1 MKGLFITGT
10 DTDVGKTWV
19 GCNIIQALRGAGVA
33 VTPRK
38 PIESGWPQLPN
49 DLSNTDAYKLA
60 EAAGAIADLADVC
73 PNRFAAALSPVRA
86 ARMENCQLYLKDI
99 KAHCN
104 KQLKADDFLYVEG
117 AGGFYSPL
125 VEDGLNADLA
135 SSLNLP
141 VVLVAN
147 NKLGCMSQ
155 ILLCCEAI
163 EKRQLTLAAIILN
176 QVDAIDGDTAMNNE
190 EDLKDYLSYPIFS
203 LEHKQ
208 TRLPPELVNLLY

>member
-1 MKGLFITGT
+1 MNGLFITGT

-19 GCNIIQALRGAGVA
+19 GTNIIRELLAKGVN
-33 VTPRK
+33 VIPRK
-38 PIESGWPQLPN
+38 PIESGWPAAVE
-49 DLSNTDAYKLA
+49 DYSKTDAYELA
-60 EAAGAIADLADVC
+60 KAADSLDNLTSIC

-86 ARMENCQLYLKDI
+86 ARMESCKLSLDSI
-99 KAHCN
+99 K
-104 KQLKADDFLYVEG
+104 KQCIKNLGSDDFLYVEG

-135 SSLNLP
+135 SSLDLP
-141 VVLVAN
+141 LVLVAN

-176 QVDAIDGDTAMNNE
+176 QVEAIGGDTAMNNE
-190 EDLKDYLSYPIFS
+190 EDLKDYLNYPIFS
-203 LEHKQ
+203 LTHQ
-208 TRLPPELVNLLY
+208 QSILPPQLVNLLY